1 MVDQKLSVERGEE
14 RIRFLLNGDPIE
26 IDCIKPTHTVLQYLR
41 EHRRLTG
48 TKEGCAEGDCGACTV
63 VIGEVRDDYLVLKA
77 VNACIQFMPTLDGK
91 ALFTVEYLRQAD
103 GKLHPVQQAMVEY
116 HGSQCGFCTPG
127 FIMSLWS
134 VYNQHV
140 RSNSRPGD
148 SELRTALSGNLCRC
162 TGYRPIL
169 DAGKAMFDLSPV
181 SFAETGIRKKLT
193 KLKRDRALSY
203 RIGDAGFHAPKTL
216 SELVNLRVALPKAT
230 ILAGGTDVGLWVN
243 KQFRDLGEIIYVG
256 EVAELQEIQCD
267 GDTIRIGASVS
278 LTDAY
283 ATLVKHYPEAT
294 EMGER
299 FASVPIRNAGTL
311 GGNIANGSPIGDSMP
326 WLIVV
331 GAKVIMRGPK
341 GSRAVP
347 LDAFY
352 LDYMQKDM
360 AEDEIVEAIEIPL
373 PAPNQIFRTYK
384 VAKRFDSDISAV
396 CAAFS
401 LFLEDDKI
409 VDARIAFGGMS
420 ATPKRTQRCE
430 QVFLGK
436 PWNEAV
442 VNDAAKALADDFHP
456 LSDLRASA
464 GYRLRVAENLIRRFY
479 FETREDRPLP
489 DADLSVF
496 AFHG

>member
-1 MVDQKLSVERGEE
+1 
-14 RIRFLLNGDPIE
+14 
-26 IDCIKPTHTVLQYLR
+26 
-41 EHRRLTG
+41 
-48 TKEGCAEGDCGACTV
+48 
-63 VIGEVRDDYLVLKA
+63 
-77 VNACIQFMPTLDGK
+77 
-91 ALFTVEYLRQAD
+91 
-103 GKLHPVQQAMVEY
+103 
-116 HGSQCGFCTPG
+116 
-127 FIMSLWS
+127 
-134 VYNQHV
+134 
-140 RSNSRPGD
+140 
-148 SELRTALSGNLCRC
+148 
-162 TGYRPIL
+162 
-169 DAGKAMFDLSPV
+169 
-181 SFAETGIRKKLT
+181 
-193 KLKRDRALSY
+193 
-203 RIGDAGFHAPKTL
+203 
-216 SELVNLRVALPKAT
+216 
-230 ILAGGTDVGLWVN
+230 
-243 KQFRDLGEIIYVG
+243 
-256 EVAELQEIQCD
+256 
-267 GDTIRIGASVS
+267 
-278 LTDAY
+278 
-283 ATLVKHYPEAT
+283 
-294 EMGER
+294 
-299 FASVPIRNAGTL
+299 
-311 GGNIANGSPIGDSMP
+311 MP

-331 GAKVIMRGPK
+331 GAKVILRGPK
-341 GSRAVP
+341 GSRVVP